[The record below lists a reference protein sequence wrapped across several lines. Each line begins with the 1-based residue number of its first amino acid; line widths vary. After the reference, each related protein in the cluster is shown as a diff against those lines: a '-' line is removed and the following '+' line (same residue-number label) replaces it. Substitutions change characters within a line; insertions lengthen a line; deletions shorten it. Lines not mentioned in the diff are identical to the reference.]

1 MDVIAVSRCRIGIFL
16 NFESLKSHDYPTHP
30 KNPSTKTTQVYIG
43 FVHSMIRGK
52 KSLLCLFLLDGVLN
66 VLHVGENKFPVVA
79 LESLHKLQVAAD
91 LKTLDR
97 FLLRI
102 KKNKRQ

>member
-1 MDVIAVSRCRIGIFL
+1 MDVIADSRCRIGIFL

-52 KSLLCLFLLDGVLN
+52 KASSAFSYSTGFLMFFMS
-66 VLHVGENKFPVVA
+66 ERT
-79 LESLHKLQVAAD
+79 S
-91 LKTLDR
+91 
-97 FLLRI
+97 FL
-102 KKNKRQ
+102 